1 MNLEK
6 RTNEKAYQMTEK
18 YRIKFGYSGDYLH
31 LVIVGYFQDAKF
43 LSSFFLVQCILIL
56 FRGY

>member
-18 YRIKFGYSGDYLH
+18 YQIKFGYSSDYLH
-31 LVIVGYFQDAKF
+31 PVIV
-43 LSSFFLVQCILIL
+43 
-56 FRGY
+56 R